1 MDKADLGKYHPSCF
15 LAHDLI
21 NRLSI
26 VVGYC
31 DLLGDEMLESIVR
44 QKHLHYI
51 RESAKA
57 MAEDLKRHQCQIDTT
72 VRETVKK
79 QATSAS

>member
-1 MDKADLGKYHPSCF
+1 MDKPDLGKY
-15 LAHDLI
+15 HDLI

-31 DLLGDEMLESIVR
+31 DLLEHEMLESRVR

-51 RESAKA
+51 REFAKA
-57 MAEDLKRHQCQIDTT
+57 MAEDLKRHQYQIDAT
-72 VRETVKK
+72 VREAVKK
-79 QATSAS
+79 KATSASK